1 MLVCEYYLQSMV
13 NYTIYAIKILMRFI
27 VRNRDNRI
35 KELKIGSF
43 KREKRGP
50 NTAISAVGKFFAY
63 LFSAIATLLL
73 IGLITG
79 IIVGCVFAI
88 YVSNYIDPT
97 IDESLLITSTGEQ
110 TTKLYYYDFTDRANR
125 VGEAVE
131 MKDARI
137 YGTENS
143 LWASSNEIPDML
155 KEAFVSIEDYTFWT
169 HNGIN
174 WKRTIGAALNFF
186 IGFDESEYGGST
198 ITQQLIKNV
207 TGENQATIQRKV
219 QEILCAL
226 NLEKTLSKDEILEL
240 YLNIV
245 PLSQSCIGVRA
256 AAETYF
262 GKELSELTL
271 AECASLAS
279 ITKYPTKYDPIQN
292 PENNIKR
299 RNDIIYVMWE
309 QGKIS
314 EEERD
319 AAYAE
324 ELVLATGNEKNSQVI
339 DRDEVNSW
347 YIDTVIVDVRND
359 LMEKY
364 GISKQIASN
373 LINSGG
379 LSIYTLMDPKV
390 QETMEKVYADENSF
404 PKNTGGI
411 PAESAMAVVD
421 PETGDLLGVVGAR
434 GEKRGNLLLNYAT
447 QTKRAP
453 GSSLKPLSVY
463 APALEL
469 GVITYG
475 SVYDDTPLWFNED
488 KSVVAETTENQ
499 DSEEVLEVV
508 EIQTEKLLT
517 PYPKNTPD
525 EYRGLTTVNSAVERS
540 VNTVA
545 MKILEEIT
553 IDTSYDYVK
562 NKLGFDYLIDYG
574 EDINGNGYT
583 DKGLAALSL
592 GQLNFGVTVRDIAAA
607 YTVFPTG
614 GVYHESHS
622 YLYVYDSKG
631 NLLLSND
638 DSGEIVF
645 SKQTSYIMTKMMQNV
660 VNNGTGRSVSLRR
673 SVDVA
678 GKTGTAGNDYDR
690 WFVGFTP
697 YYIGAVWYGYSYP
710 KSLSNL
716 SANPSNKI
724 FDLVMTELHSEYIAN
739 AENTPLKS
747 FDDKRPSD
755 IVEVTY
761 CKDSG
766 KLMTSACA
774 LDPRG
779 SRADTGYFTSSN
791 APKTYCDRHIVVNY
805 DSTTKGVAHE
815 YTKPENIYQV
825 ALIREDTRAFPAQI
839 NVTDAQYVYRELPAG
854 VRPCGWWGEPFFIKA
869 IPDGVYIGTTP
880 LNGGRQ
886 FNSFRYENYDFS
898 PIDIDEPAVEETTAP
913 EETVAPEETIPPS
926 GDENTEY
933 ED

>member
-1 MLVCEYYLQSMV
+1 MKNNS
-13 NYTIYAIKILMRFI
+13 NG
-27 VRNRDNRI
+27 I

-43 KREKRGP
+43 KREKKSPRR
-50 NTAISAVGKFFAY
+50 AVSTLGKFFGY
-63 LFSAIATLLL
+63 LFSAIMTIVLVCF
-73 IGLITG
+73 ITG

-125 VGEAVE
+125 VGEPVE
-131 MKDARI
+131 IKDARI
-137 YGTENS
+137 YGAENS
-143 LWASSNEIPDML
+143 LWASFDEIPDML
-155 KEAFVSIEDYTFWT
+155 KEAFVSIEDYSFWT
-169 HNGIN
+169 HDGIN

-207 TGENQATIQRKV
+207 TGENEATIQRKV

-226 NLEKTLSKDEILEL
+226 NLEKSLSKEEILEL

-256 AAETYF
+256 AADTYF
-262 GKELSELTL
+262 DKELSELTL
-271 AECASLAS
+271 AECASLAA

-292 PENNIKR
+292 PENNIER
-299 RNDIIYVMWE
+299 RDDIIYEMCR

-314 EEERD
+314 EEEAD

-324 ELVLATGNEKNSQVI
+324 ELVLASSNNKKEEVLDQ
-339 DRDEVNSW
+339 EVNSW
-347 YIDTVIVDVRND
+347 FTDTVIIDVRND

-364 GISKQIASN
+364 GISKEIASN

-379 LSIYTLMDPKV
+379 LSIYTTMDPKV
-390 QETMEKVYADENSF
+390 QQIVEEVYADENSF

-421 PETGDLLGVVGAR
+421 PYTGDLLAVVGAR

-463 APALEL
+463 APALESGL
-469 GVITYG
+469 ITYG
-475 SVYDDTPLWFNED
+475 TVYDDTPLWFNE
-488 KSVVAETTENQ
+488 K
-499 DSEEVLEVV
+499 EEEGSDTV
-508 EIQTEKLLT
+508 EKT

-545 MKILEEIT
+545 MKILEDLT
-553 IDTSYDYVK
+553 IDTAYDYLK
-562 NKLGFDYLIDYG
+562 KKLGFDYLVDYG

-614 GVYHESHS
+614 GVFHDCHS

-638 DSGEIVF
+638 DSGEVVF
-645 SKQTSYIMTKMMQNV
+645 SQQTSYIMTKMLQNV
-660 VNNGTGRSVSLRR
+660 VNNGTGRSVSLRQK
-673 SVDVA
+673 VDVA

-690 WFVGFTP
+690 WFVGYTP

-716 SANPSNKI
+716 TTNPSNKL
-724 FDLVMTELHSEYIAN
+724 FDLVMTRLHEEYIAE
-739 AENTPLKS
+739 AEAGGAPLRT
-747 FDDKRPSD
+747 FDDNRPAD
-755 IVEVTY
+755 VIEVTY

-766 KLMTSACA
+766 KLMTSACS

-779 SRADTGYFTSSN
+779 SRADTGYFTASS
-791 APKTYCDRHIVVNY
+791 APKTYCDRHIIVNY
-805 DSTTKGVAHE
+805 DATTNAYAHE
-815 YTKPENIYQV
+815 YTLPENLIQV
-825 ALIREDTRAFPAQI
+825 ALVKENTRAFPIQI
-839 NVTDAQYVYRELPAG
+839 NVTDAQYVFRELPFG
-854 VRPCGWWGEPFFIKA
+854 VRPCGWWGEPYFINS
-869 IPDGVYIGTTP
+869 IPEGVFIGTTN

-886 FNSFRYENYDFS
+886 FNSFSYENYDFS
-898 PIDIDEPAVEETTAP
+898 KYENETSAETTDSTDVTEETALP
-913 EETVAPEETIPPS
+913 PEETIHPS
-926 GDENTEY
+926 GEDNTVF